1 MIELKNVCKHYK
13 VAKRSS
19 GLSEA
24 VKSLFRREYTSIQV
38 LDNISFTVRDGEAV
52 GYIGPNGAGK
62 SSTIKIMSGILTPD
76 SGTCFINGR
85 VPWRDRTAHVQE
97 IGVVFG
103 QRSQLWWDVPVA
115 DSFDLLRDI
124 YRVDGSAYRR
134 TLGRLTE
141 LLDLGELLRTPAR
154 QLSLGQRMRCEI
166 AASLLHEPKI
176 LFLDEPT
183 IGLDAVSKAAVRSF
197 IRAVN
202 KEQGTTVLL
211 TTHDMQDIEA
221 LTERILLIG
230 KGRIL
235 LDGTLDELKRRR
247 PSQRKLTVA
256 YNGDKLPAIEG
267 LSILKDEHSRAE
279 LLLDTELL
287 SVSEAIARIS
297 AQAEIKDVSV
307 AGESVEEL
315 VVSLYREYRI

>member
-1 MIELKNVCKHYK
+1 M
-13 VAKRSS
+13 
-19 GLSEA
+19 
-24 VKSLFRREYTSIQV
+24 
-38 LDNISFTVRDGEAV
+38 
-52 GYIGPNGAGK
+52 
-62 SSTIKIMSGILTPD
+62 
-76 SGTCFINGR
+76 
-85 VPWRDRTAHVQE
+85 QE

-115 DSFDLLRDI
+115 DSFELLRDI

-154 QLSLGQRMRCEI
+154 QLRWGSGCAGEL

-247 PSQRKLTVA
+247 RHSANLR
-256 YNGDKLPAIEG
+256 LPTTG
-267 LSILKDEHSRAE
+267 TSCLP
-279 LLLDTELL
+279 
-287 SVSEAIARIS
+287 
-297 AQAEIKDVSV
+297 
-307 AGESVEEL
+307 
-315 VVSLYREYRI
+315 

>member
-1 MIELKNVCKHYK
+1 
-13 VAKRSS
+13 
-19 GLSEA
+19 
-24 VKSLFRREYTSIQV
+24 
-38 LDNISFTVRDGEAV
+38 
-52 GYIGPNGAGK
+52 
-62 SSTIKIMSGILTPD
+62 MSGILTPD

-115 DSFDLLRDI
+115 DSFELLRDI

-134 TLGRLTE
+134 TLGRITE

-202 KEQGTTVLL
+202 KEQGLS
-211 TTHDMQDIEA
+211 
-221 LTERILLIG
+221 LIH
-230 KGRIL
+230 I
-235 LDGTLDELKRRR
+235 
-247 PSQRKLTVA
+247 
-256 YNGDKLPAIEG
+256 
-267 LSILKDEHSRAE
+267 
-279 LLLDTELL
+279 
-287 SVSEAIARIS
+287 
-297 AQAEIKDVSV
+297 
-307 AGESVEEL
+307 
-315 VVSLYREYRI
+315 

>member
-24 VKSLFRREYTSIQV
+24 VKSLFRREYTSIQA

-115 DSFDLLRDI
+115 DSFELLRDI

-134 TLGRLTE
+134 TLGRITE

-307 AGESVEEL
+307 AGEIVEEL
-315 VVSLYREYRI
+315 VVSLYLEYRI